1 MKKVISFLIVFPLIM
16 FSCKTD
22 FVNPNAPT
30 VEAINSS
37 PQGLINLVSGSQWRY
52 AVGAT
57 SSLYT
62 SITAA
67 GLSAGELRVLNA
79 GNADLANLKAGGTSL
94 TPDNPIVTNLWTSLN
109 LVRQNGEFLYDNASR
124 FPAAADANTIRVY
137 GNFYR
142 AMSIGTMAQF
152 WESVVI
158 KTTQNADFVTRTQ
171 GLEEAVRLLSEASA
185 LLSADVPT
193 TAITSLV
200 GSNISI
206 RNSIF
211 ALLARYNLFLG
222 KNQEAITAA
231 QTVLATSRSFFDFNT
246 VSQNPV
252 FRVSL
257 TTNNLYDVVANF
269 GLPASL
275 TPNPIDGRIAFYLT
289 AIAANGKGF
298 FKSDSESIP
307 VYIPGEM
314 LLIQAEANARLNKLP
329 EAKTALDLVLTKTT
343 DVFGVNAN
351 LPASGPVTTQ
361 AAMLDEIYKNRCIE
375 LFMSGMRL
383 EDNRRFDPNNA
394 RGERNRNFYP
404 YPSVER
410 FNNTKTPP
418 NPAN

>member
-1 MKKVISFLIVFPLIM
+1 MKKVVLFLIVFPLAM

-30 VEAINSS
+30 VESINSS
-37 PQGLINLVSGSQWRY
+37 PQGLINLISGSQWRY

-67 GLSAGELRVLNA
+67 GLSSGELRVLNA

-109 LVRQNGEFLYDNASR
+109 LVRQNGEFLFDNASK

-137 GNFYR
+137 GYFYR
-142 AMSIGTMAQF
+142 ALSIGTMAQF
-152 WESVVI
+152 WDNVVI
-158 KTTQNADFVTRTQ
+158 KTMENADFVTRTQ

-185 LLSADVPT
+185 LLSADVPSA
-193 TAITSLV
+193 AITSLV

-206 RNSIF
+206 RNSVF

-231 QTVLATSRSFFDFNT
+231 QSVQLTSRSFFDYNT

-275 TPNPIDGRIAFYLT
+275 APNPSDGRIPFYLT

-298 FKSDSESIP
+298 FKNDSDNIP
-307 VYIPGEM
+307 VYLPGEM
-314 LLIQAEANARLNKLP
+314 LLIQAEGNARLNKLP
-329 EAKTALDLVLTKTT
+329 EAKAALDLVLTKTN
-343 DVFGVNAN
+343 DVFGLNAN
-351 LPASGPVTTQ
+351 LPASGPITTQ
-361 AAMLDEIYKNRCIE
+361 SAMLDEIYKNRCIE
-375 LFMSGMRL
+375 LFMSGMKL
-383 EDNRRFDPNNA
+383 EDSRRFDPSNV

-410 FNNTKTPP
+410 FNNPKTPP